1 MTEHI
6 MNGTIEISGHNIYLE
21 RYYNFEGGPT
31 IVFLHDSL
39 GCVTLWRDLP
49 QKLGASTLCN
59 VLVYDRLGYGKS
71 DPMPT
76 WERAVN
82 YLEQEADFLN
92 ALLVQL
98 DVNEVILFGHSD
110 GGSISLI
117 AAAKYPERIK
127 AIICEA
133 AHIFVEEVTIRG
145 IKKAMEDYQKTN
157 LALRLSKYHGDKV
170 DKVFKAWTNTWTSV
184 EFKEWNIE
192 YLLKDIN
199 CPLLFIQG
207 EDDEF
212 GTILQV
218 QRTLDQVRGKTE
230 KQIIS
235 GIGHTPHKEAQ
246 QETFNTASNFIIN
259 LR

>member
-6 MNGTIEISGHNIYLE
+6 INGTIEIGGQNIHLE
-21 RYYNFEGGPT
+21 RHNTFQGRPT

-49 QKLGASTLCN
+49 QKLGESTLCN

-76 WERAVN
+76 WDRPVN
-82 YLEQEADFLN
+82 YLEQEAYFLN
-92 ALLVQL
+92 QLLVKL

-127 AIICEA
+127 ALICEA
-133 AHIFVEEVTIRG
+133 AHIFVEEVTLKG
-145 IKKAMEDYQKTN
+145 IKKAIEDYRTTN
-157 LALRLSKYHGDKV
+157 LAERLAKYHGDKV
-170 DKVFKAWTNTWTSV
+170 DSVFKAWANTWTRADY
-184 EFKEWNIE
+184 KEWNIE
-192 YLLKDIN
+192 YLLKDIT

-207 EDDEF
+207 EDDEY
-212 GTILQV
+212 GTIRQING
-218 QRTLDQVRGKTE
+218 TLDQVRGKTE
-230 KQIIS
+230 KQIMP

-246 QETFNTASNFIIN
+246 QETFNAASNFIKK
-259 LR
+259 LK